1 MTTEGTNAVL
11 YSNRQKQVMRLGW
24 QNLVVNY
31 YRYVFCM
38 HLDLDPLG
46 GQQIRS
52 VKSMSTF
59 STLLSPHGSIVISI
73 CQYVGKGS

>member
-1 MTTEGTNAVL
+1 MH
-11 YSNRQKQVMRLGW
+11 LGW

-31 YRYVFCM
+31 YRHVFHM
-38 HLDLDPLG
+38 HLDLLG
-46 GQQIRS
+46 GQQIWS